1 MVMSTRKVVPVS
13 PTEKALAKELSP
25 DEVIELPSEGLRKIE
40 VTSLEL
46 DEKFDVDTDPYN
58 RTGQFL
64 VDALRLKDD

>member
-1 MVMSTRKVVPVS
+1 MSTRKVVPVS
-13 PTEKALAKELSP
+13 PTEKAATKELSP

-64 VDALRLKDD
+64 VDALRRKDD